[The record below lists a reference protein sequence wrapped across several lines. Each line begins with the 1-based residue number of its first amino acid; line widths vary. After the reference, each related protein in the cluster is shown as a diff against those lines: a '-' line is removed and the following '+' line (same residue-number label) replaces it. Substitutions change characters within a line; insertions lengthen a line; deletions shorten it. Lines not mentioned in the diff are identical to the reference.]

1 MDDFE
6 LTVMGHSVS
15 RVVAVSSVVRG
26 KAATTVRAG
35 GAGTAATP
43 VARESRT
50 AAHIGSPAA
59 AHVGSPATTMATMAT
74 ATMASTTM
82 ATATM
87 AIADEQDDPILAC
100 VHSTFEVRRA
110 SSLRRA
116 QHQRG

>member
-6 LTVMGHSVS
+6 LTVMGDSVS
-15 RVVAVSSVVRG
+15 RVVPVSSVVRG
-26 KAATTVRAG
+26 NAATTVRAG
-35 GAGTAATP
+35 GAGTAANP
-43 VARESRT
+43 VARDSRT
-50 AAHIGSPAA
+50 AAHVASPAA
-59 AHVGSPATTMATMAT
+59 AHVASPATTAMATMA
-74 ATMASTTM
+74 TM

-100 VHSTFEVRRA
+100 VHRTLEVRRA

>member
-6 LTVMGHSVS
+6 LTVMGDSVS
-15 RVVAVSSVVRG
+15 RVVPVSSVVRG
-26 KAATTVRAG
+26 KAATTARAG

-43 VARESRT
+43 VAREFRT
-50 AAHIGSPAA
+50 ASHVASPAA
-59 AHVGSPATTMATMAT
+59 AHVASPATTTMAAMAT
-74 ATMASTTM
+74 ATM

-100 VHSTFEVRRA
+100 VHRTFEDRRA
-110 SSLRRA
+110 PSLRRV